1 MSEHEI
7 WNELGNLY
15 FFSGLMDQAV
25 YAYNRSID
33 LQEDY
38 GLPYCNLAHIKFQQG
53 HLVEAENLYKQS
65 IEFLT
70 TQRHKAISWYRL
82 GDVFRRLKNYRDAI
96 MAYQQADA
104 LDSNVSKILEGSNT
118 FLYGPSDIKL
128 DALLVGQ
135 TSEEKKELEN
145 HSVSEEM
152 ESDGISAVIPMDE
165 PDFPTQPAPE
175 FEMEPPLPD
184 EELEEIHMEQ
194 EVPEMNEDLP
204 LMPFELPDDIQ
215 EQHEPDPNLVFE
227 NLINSTADD
236 RVEYLLSN
244 ADSIT
249 VESLEAL
256 TAKHENAHLFPVASA
271 KKANVNGAYEELGS
285 SVVVCDTQ
293 SAEPAYTFVLG
304 ENEDA
309 YFSPEAGE
317 DPPVLLNEAS
327 SECLDEGL
335 ELPENEQVEQVPKLE
350 HENVSSNPRSAKRWN
365 DLASYY
371 KDTKLFEQAIIANQ
385 RAVKLDP
392 NSPQYLYD
400 LGISYAIVGRHEE
413 AIDCMQRLIEM
424 DERHALAHATL
435 GGYYKKMGL
444 EDLAEQHIGI
454 AMKNYI
460 DDENH
465 YNRACLEALRGN
477 VEQAVDLLRSAL
489 EARQIYVEWVLR
501 DPDLDCIRYS
511 PQFKQLI
518 AEYAN

>member
-53 HLVEAENLYKQS
+53 SLMEAENLYKQS
-65 IEFLT
+65 IEHLT

-104 LDSNVSKILEGSNT
+104 LDSNVSKILEGSKT

-135 TSEEKKELEN
+135 TSEEKKESEPL
-145 HSVSEEM
+145 SVSDEM
-152 ESDGISAVIPMDE
+152 ELDVISAVLPLDEMDISIQPAAESDVAAGDAQPDETVDEVLPEINDNRLSVHLDTPDGKLEEKE
-165 PDFPTQPAPE
+165 PDSNPI
-175 FEMEPPLPD
+175 FESLIYSEK
-184 EELEEIHMEQ
+184 
-194 EVPEMNEDLP
+194 EDR
-204 LMPFELPDDIQ
+204 I
-215 EQHEPDPNLVFE
+215 
-227 NLINSTADD
+227 
-236 RVEYLLSN
+236 EYVLSN

-249 VESLEAL
+249 VENLEAL
-256 TAKHENAHLFPVASA
+256 TAKPDDSYLFPMPSG
-271 KKANVNGAYEELGS
+271 KKIGSGGVFEEPVR

-293 SAEPAYTFVLG
+293 DVEPGYTFVLG
-304 ENEDA
+304 EEESTFLSPETVEDA
-309 YFSPEAGE
+309 PALSGE
-317 DPPVLLNEAS
+317 SDVQD
-327 SECLDEGL
+327 SELH
-335 ELPENEQVEQVPKLE
+335 ENEEDQEQGDLMPKLE

-371 KDTKLFEQAIIANQ
+371 KETKLFEQAIIANQ

-392 NSPQYLYD
+392 NSTQYLYD

-413 AIDCMQRLIEM
+413 AIDCMQRVIEM
-424 DERHALAHATL
+424 DEHHALAHATL

-477 VEQAVDLLRSAL
+477 VEQAVQFLRSAL

-501 DPDLDCIRYS
+501 DPDLDSIRYT

-518 AEYAN
+518 AEFAN

>member
-104 LDSNVSKILEGSNT
+104 LDSNVSKILEGSKT

-135 TSEEKKELEN
+135 TSEEKKEPEN
-145 HSVSEEM
+145 HSVYEEM
-152 ESDGISAVIPMDE
+152 ELQVISPVISMDE
-165 PDFPTQPAPE
+165 PDIPIQPAPE
-175 FEMEPPLPD
+175 FEVDPPLPD
-184 EELEEIHMEQ
+184 EELEEVCMDQ
-194 EVPEMNEDLP
+194 EVSEMNENLP
-204 LMPFELPDDIQ
+204 PISYEMPDDIQ
-215 EQHEPDPNLVFE
+215 EQSEPDPNLVFE
-227 NLINSTADD
+227 NLIYSEADD
-236 RVEYLLSN
+236 RVEYLLKN

-249 VESLEAL
+249 VEKLEAL
-256 TAKHENAHLFPVASA
+256 TPKSEDAHLFPVASS
-271 KKANVNGAYEELGS
+271 KKMSSSGAYEELET
-285 SVVVCDTQ
+285 SVMVCDTQ
-293 SAEPAYTFVLG
+293 DVEPAYTFVLG
-304 ENEDA
+304 DEEDTYLSPQTVEDA
-309 YFSPEAGE
+309 PI
-317 DPPVLLNEAS
+317 LLNE
-327 SECLDEGL
+327 DL
-335 ELPENEQVEQVPKLE
+335 EFSGNEQPQEQGDQVPKLE

-392 NSPQYLYD
+392 NSTQYLYD
-400 LGISYAIVGRHEE
+400 LGISYAIVARHEE

-424 DERHALAHATL
+424 DEHHALAHATL

-460 DDENH
+460 DDENY

-477 VEQAVDLLRSAL
+477 VEQAVNFLRSAL

-501 DPDLDCIRYS
+501 DPDLDTIRYS

-518 AEYAN
+518 AEFAN